1 MEDNIDLKIKFT
13 QTDLTDKD
21 FLYQK
26 LEQYGNVFN
35 QSLIYENSDYLS
47 KLHFINHFVGG
58 SIVKH
63 DRASEGDGV
72 GDSEKS
78 DKISAGMTGKIEI
91 DIFEH
96 IIDPED
102 YFARYYS
109 NNENSENNESGNEA
123 DDDSDSFDEFD
134 EFDEYDEYDEYSDEF
149 GEGEMEDDENYGNE
163 LEIEFNT
170 TGKLSVSKDQI
181 TITYDEADLVGMDN
195 AMVNIMMDSK
205 NPDIITIQ
213 KDNFIKSTLTLE
225 KNRKSI
231 NDYDTEFAN
240 VTVSVTTLEMMNNMT
255 KKGGEINLLYT
266 IETNGSPTEMVAYSL
281 SAQKLPK
288 K

>member
-1 MEDNIDLKIKFT
+1 MEDNIDLKIKFI

-21 FLYQK
+21 FLYKK

-35 QSLIYENSDYLS
+35 PSLIYENSDYLS
-47 KLHFINHFVGG
+47 KLHFINNFVGG

-63 DRASEGDGV
+63 DSATEGDG
-72 GDSEKS
+72 GGSSEKS
-78 DKISAGMTGKIEI
+78 DKISAGMTGKIEV

-109 NNENSENNESGNEA
+109 NNESEDEA
-123 DDDSDSFDEFD
+123 DDDSNG
-134 EFDEYDEYDEYSDEF
+134 FDEYDEYDEYEEYSDRFDEF
-149 GEGEMEDDENYGNE
+149 DEIEDFLDNNNRNE

-170 TGKLSVSKDQI
+170 TGKLSVSKNQI

-195 AMVNIMMDSK
+195 AMVNIMIDSK

-213 KDNFIKSTLTLE
+213 KDNFMKSTLTLE
-225 KNRKSI
+225 KNKMSI
-231 NDYDTEFAN
+231 NDYDSSFDN
-240 VTVSVTTLEMMNNMT
+240 VTVSVKTLEMMNNMT